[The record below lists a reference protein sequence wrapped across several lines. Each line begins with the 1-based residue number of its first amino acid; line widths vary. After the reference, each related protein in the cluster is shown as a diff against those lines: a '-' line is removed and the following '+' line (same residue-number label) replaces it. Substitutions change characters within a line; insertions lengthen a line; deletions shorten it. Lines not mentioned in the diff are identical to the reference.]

1 MRLSQAWI
9 VTSKDFSLFKKRR
22 NIIYSIMVIPIMVT
36 CLLSIV
42 VWYIQHKANG
52 VASPDELA
60 VLLPAFMFLYMIL
73 SGIIPT
79 TIASYSIVGEKVEKS
94 MEPLLAT
101 PTTDGEIL
109 FGKWL
114 AAFVPGVASIVGFG
128 SVFMVTADV
137 LSYGTLGYYFFPNWS
152 SATVLFLM
160 VPIAVI
166 LSVEWNVLISSRV
179 SDVRIAQQTGS
190 LVLLPFAGIYLSGEL
205 NLVNLGDI
213 NNLLLI
219 ATVMA
224 FACLLLLYAVQATFQ
239 REAILTRWK

>member
-9 VTSKDFSLFKKRR
+9 VTSKDFTLFKKRR
-22 NIIYSIMVIPIMVT
+22 NIIYSIMVVPIMVT
-36 CLLSIV
+36 CLLCIV
-42 VWYIQHKANG
+42 VWYIQHKESGA
-52 VASPDELA
+52 ASPAELA

-128 SVFMVTADV
+128 SVFMIAADV
-137 LSYGTLGYYFFPNWS
+137 LSYGSLGYYFFPNWS

-166 LSVEWNVLISSRV
+166 LSVEWNVLVSSRV
-179 SDVRIAQQTGS
+179 SDVRIAQQVGS

-219 ATVMA
+219 AATMA
-224 FACLLLLYAVQATFQ
+224 LACLLMLYAVQATFQ
-239 REAILTRWK
+239 RETILTRWK

>member
-9 VTSKDFSLFKKRR
+9 VTSKDFALFRKRR
-22 NIIYSIMVIPIMVT
+22 NIIYSVMVVPIMVT
-36 CLLSIV
+36 CLLSFV
-42 VWYIQHKANG
+42 VWYIQHKPSGA
-52 VASPDELA
+52 VSPTELT
-60 VLLPAFMFLYMIL
+60 VLLPAFIFLYMIL

-114 AAFVPGVASIVGFG
+114 AAFVPGVVAVVGFG
-128 SVFMVTADV
+128 SVFMITADI
-137 LSYGTLGYYFFPNWS
+137 LTQGTLGYYYFPNS
-152 SATVLFLM
+152 SSSTVLFLM

-166 LSVEWNVLISSRV
+166 LSVEWNVLVSSRV
-179 SDVRIAQQTGS
+179 SDVRIAQQLGS
-190 LVLLPFAGIYLSGEL
+190 LVLLPFAAIYLSGEL

-213 NNLLLI
+213 NNLLYI
-219 ATVMA
+219 AAAMA
-224 FACLLLLYAVQATFQ
+224 FACLLMLYAVQATFQ
-239 REAILTRWK
+239 RETILTRWK

>member
-9 VTSKDFSLFKKRR
+9 VASKDFALFRRRR
-22 NIIYSIMVIPIMVT
+22 NIIYSVMIVPIIVT
-36 CLLSIV
+36 CLLSFV
-42 VWYIQHKANG
+42 VWYIQHRANG
-52 VASPDELA
+52 AVSPTELT
-60 VLLPAFMFLYMIL
+60 VLLPTFMFLYMIL

-114 AAFVPGVASIVGFG
+114 AAFVPGVVAVVGFG
-128 SVFMVTADV
+128 SVFMIAADI
-137 LSYGTLGYYFFPNWS
+137 LSHGALGYYYFPNWS
-152 SATVLFLM
+152 SSTVLFLL
-160 VPIAVI
+160 VPLAVI

-179 SDVRIAQQTGS
+179 SDVRIAQQFGS
-190 LVLLPFAGIYLSGEL
+190 LVLLPYAGVYLSGEL

-213 NNLLLI
+213 SNLLYI
-219 ATVMA
+219 AAAMGFV
-224 FACLLLLYAVQATFQ
+224 CLLMLYAVQTTFQ
-239 REAILTRWK
+239 RETILTRWK